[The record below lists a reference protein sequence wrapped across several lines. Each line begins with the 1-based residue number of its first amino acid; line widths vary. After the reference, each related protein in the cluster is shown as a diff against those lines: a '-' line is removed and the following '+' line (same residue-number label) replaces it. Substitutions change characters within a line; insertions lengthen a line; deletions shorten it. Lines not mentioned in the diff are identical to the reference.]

1 MFLCD
6 CFSQMVMW
14 RELCDRRSNKPVDML
29 HRHSWEGVVAR
40 ATTPQALQVNGGKLW
55 FAGCNLRTHWLLNQL
70 WALSGGSTMWAV
82 ASFIHHKGRRKSS
95 RWILQIGKYKKK
107 THYTFVPRRPA
118 TIRNNSKCK
127 SRLEH
132 HLRFRGCSCFL
143 VSLLAFLF
151 FCSLSCASKINYA
164 KLVIIADMFYL
175 ILD

>member
-1 MFLCD
+1 
-6 CFSQMVMW
+6 MVMW
-14 RELCDRRSNKPVDML
+14 RELCDRRSNKPVDIL

-107 THYTFVPRRPA
+107 NIIHLYLDA
-118 TIRNNSKCK
+118 LHGIRNNSKCK
-127 SRLEH
+127 SKLEH

-151 FCSLSCASKINYA
+151 FCSLSRASKINYA
-164 KLVIIADMFYL
+164 KLVIITGMFYL